1 MWSRLT
7 RITEP
12 SDPAVSLSDA
22 KAHLRVDHDAEDALI
37 EALVKSATA
46 MIDGPDGIGFA
57 LQEQAWR
64 VTLDGFHMFDWM
76 VRPIASRER
85 WDGRADERIRIALR
99 PVVSV
104 DAVTYVDTAGDEQ
117 TLPDTDYRVSI
128 AGGVATI
135 TPVNSWP
142 TVKDEPGA
150 VRIDFTAGEG
160 TPDALRA
167 AILLMVGHL
176 YENRQ
181 GVVTGT
187 IATELPL
194 AWDAIVSRYRSGMI
208 SA

>member
-7 RITEP
+7 RVQAPTV
-12 SDPAVSLSDA
+12 PAVSLQDA

-37 EALVKSATA
+37 EALVEAA
-46 MIDGPDGIGFA
+46 AGMIDGPDGIGYA
-57 LQEQAWR
+57 LQEQTWR
-64 VTLDGFHMFDWM
+64 LTLDGFHPYDWL
-76 VRPIASRER
+76 VRPSPDRER

-104 DAVTYVDTAGDEQ
+104 DQITYTDTAGDEQ

-160 TPDALRA
+160 TPDSLRA

-194 AWDAIVSRYRSGMI
+194 AWDAIVNRYRSGLA